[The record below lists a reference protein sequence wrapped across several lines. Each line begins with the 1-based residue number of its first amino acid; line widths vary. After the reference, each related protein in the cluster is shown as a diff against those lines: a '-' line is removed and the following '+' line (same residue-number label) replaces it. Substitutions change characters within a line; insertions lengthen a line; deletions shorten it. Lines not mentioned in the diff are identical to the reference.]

1 MSQTRGSRSAS
12 RTPPDSGEG
21 SSAQIL
27 DMMVQMQAQMG
38 SLQGSVAALQRQ
50 RDADAEAAAASAAL
64 ASLASS
70 QQQVPQVQAIQLATG
85 APAAQATPPTPARA
99 VPTPLRYPPGL
110 QQPRPAVDPLQPAAV
125 QPSFQEVDGVRS
137 NAQAI
142 VRDPTAA
149 PSDREAAA
157 AWLAADAAQW
167 LDEEEEHENEARWS
181 ALHGVVDPSATH
193 ERRPTTRSS
202 SRTRSRATRCTCP
215 TGRTTPS
222 GCVARQ
228 PGASTTLKPTS
239 TFKRAVYHA

>member
-1 MSQTRGSRSAS
+1 
-12 RTPPDSGEG
+12 
-21 SSAQIL
+21 
-27 DMMVQMQAQMG
+27 MMVQMQAQMG

-193 ERRPTTRSS
+193 EAANNSVFFPNAFSGYPLHVPYWEDNPFGMCCTPTRRQHHSE
-202 SRTRSRATRCTCP
+202 ADIHLQ
-215 TGRTTPS
+215 TGRLSRVVPLITVS
-222 GCVARQ
+222 
-228 PGASTTLKPTS
+228 
-239 TFKRAVYHA
+239 